1 VAAVLSWVVGFVL
14 VPVPGGV
21 GVREAAFVAAAGSL
35 DPGIAAATAVA
46 ARVLFIGVDAFGAAI
61 GSIALRGSS
70 HWEESHAGDEE
81 EPGVRIDGPPPS
93 STGTGSA
100 QHPA

>member
-1 VAAVLSWVVGFVL
+1 MLSWIVGFVL

-46 ARVLFIGVDAFGAAI
+46 ARALFVVVDALGAAL
-61 GSIALRGSS
+61 GTLALRRGEVDQPE
-70 HWEESHAGDEE
+70 W
-81 EPGVRIDGPPPS
+81 IDD
-93 STGTGSA
+93 TE
-100 QHPA
+100 

>member
-1 VAAVLSWVVGFVL
+1 VLSWIVGFVL

-46 ARVLFIGVDAFGAAI
+46 ARALFVLVDALGAAL
-61 GSIALRGSS
+61 GALALRRAG
-70 HWEESHAGDEE
+70 EGDELQPE
-81 EPGVRIDGPPPS
+81 WTED
-93 STGTGSA
+93 TA
-100 QHPA
+100 